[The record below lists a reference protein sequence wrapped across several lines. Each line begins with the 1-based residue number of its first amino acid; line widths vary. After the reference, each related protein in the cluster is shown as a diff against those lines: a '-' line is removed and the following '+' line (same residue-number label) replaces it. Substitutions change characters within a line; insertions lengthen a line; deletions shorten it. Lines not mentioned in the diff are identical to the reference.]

1 MYSFD
6 SKTSPAP
13 RLGTRIKQANQL
25 PHFGLIPGWMCIF
38 GAAGR
43 RTGRSCAGKPP
54 SPIIRAFGFTGIG
67 FVMASSFWG
76 ALGGG
81 GLGLVIGG
89 PLGALVGAL
98 AGHVLVDREGAPFGP
113 APRELVFTTG
123 LVALAAKMARS
134 DGVVTCDEVTAFRR
148 IVEVPPDQQ
157 QRIERL
163 FDLAKQTSAGF
174 EAYATQIAGAFK
186 DEPALLE
193 DVLDGLFLIAA
204 ADGAIHEAEHA
215 YLQAVAGIFGIAE
228 ADFARIEARHAR
240 RPDDPYLVL
249 GANREMND
257 AELKRHYRRLV
268 AETHP
273 DREIARGLPE
283 EAIAIATRR
292 IAAINAAWDAIQ
304 KERGMNRSLA
314 PQPA

>member
-1 MYSFD
+1 M
-6 SKTSPAP
+6 
-13 RLGTRIKQANQL
+13 
-25 PHFGLIPGWMCIF
+25 
-38 GAAGR
+38 
-43 RTGRSCAGKPP
+43 
-54 SPIIRAFGFTGIG
+54 
-67 FVMASSFWG
+67 VSSFWG

-81 GLGLVIGG
+81 GLGFALGG
-89 PLGALVGAL
+89 PLGALLGAL
-98 AGHVLVDREGAPFGP
+98 AGHVLIDREGAPFGP

-134 DGVVTCDEVTAFRR
+134 DGVVTCDEITAFRR
-148 IVEVPPDQQ
+148 IVVVPPEQQ
-157 QRIERL
+157 KRIEAL

-174 EAYATQIAGAFK
+174 EAYAEQIADNFR

-215 YLQAVAGIFGIAE
+215 YLRDVAGIFGIDE
-228 ADFARIEARHAR
+228 AGFARIEARHAR

-249 GANREMND
+249 GASREMSD
-257 AELKRHYRRLV
+257 GELKSHYRRLV

-292 IAAINAAWDAIQ
+292 LAAINAAWDAIER
-304 KERGMNRSLA
+304 ERGRGRSLVQ
-314 PQPA
+314 QPA